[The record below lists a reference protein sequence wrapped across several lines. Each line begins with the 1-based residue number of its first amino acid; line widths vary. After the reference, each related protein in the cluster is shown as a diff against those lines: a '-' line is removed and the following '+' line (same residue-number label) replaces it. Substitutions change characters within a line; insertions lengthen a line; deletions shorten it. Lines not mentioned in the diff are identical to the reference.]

1 MSTHSRAHWRY
12 SVLLISLVCAFPVL
26 ARTAGVAHVDFSTG
40 QVTARSSDGERPLG
54 KGAAVRAGDTILT
67 GDSARAQLRFTDGAM
82 LALQPQSEFRIDDY
96 HYAGQADGS
105 EKGVFSLLKG
115 GLRTITGFIGR
126 THRNNYKVSTAVA
139 TIGIRG
145 TEYTVQVEEDGT
157 TQVHTG
163 EGLIEI
169 SGTAGSLLLAS
180 GESGI
185 VRPDTPPQRTEIRP
199 QLPLSEQ
206 VQDPSLQP
214 VVSSSEN
221 RDASGGLTMDGLLLD
236 GDYEGFSVAVAYR
249 PVGGLAWPTPN
260 IANADVEFSAGRL
273 VEIESSSGAGP
284 TDADIDSSRVVDY
297 GGAGGVINWGRWVGA
312 DSGEKING
320 SDLTPGSTLHYV
332 AGLPTPNIAALSGAA
347 TYVPIGWTSPTNA
360 SGEVGTL
367 ISGGVLTA
375 TFKSGVSPVDV
386 SLTGLIARVGG
397 TTETFSQSGHTA
409 SETAP
414 SFSLGTTGS
423 VANGF
428 FAGANASHAGLAYH
442 LSGIQG
448 AVAYKKQ

>member
-1 MSTHSRAHWRY
+1 MSAHSLFRLRNP
-12 SVLLISLVCAFPVL
+12 LLMAALLTAYPAL
-26 ARTAGVAHVDFSTG
+26 AQAAGAASIDFAAG
-40 QVTARSSDGERPLG
+40 RVTAISASGERPLT
-54 KGAAVRAGDTILT
+54 KGAEIGNGDTIRT
-67 GDSARAQLRFTDGAM
+67 ADGSRAQVRFSDGA
-82 LALQPQSEFRIDDY
+82 LVSLQPRSEFRIDNYEFSGKED
-96 HYAGQADGS
+96 GQ
-105 EKGVFSLLKG
+105 EKGFFSLLKG

-145 TEYTVQVEEDGT
+145 TEYTVQVQEDGT

-199 QLPLSEQ
+199 QLPLGEL

-221 RDASGGLTMDGLLLD
+221 RDASGGLTMDGVLLD
-236 GDYEGFSVAVAYR
+236 GDYEGFSVAVAYK
-249 PVGGLAWPTPN
+249 PAVGGFAIAN
-260 IANADVEFSAGRL
+260 IANAEVEFSTGRL
-273 VEIESSSGAGP
+273 LEI
-284 TDADIDSSRVVDY
+284 D
-297 GGAGGVINWGRWVGA
+297 AGGVINWGRWGGA

-375 TFKSGVSPVDV
+375 AFNSGVSSVNV
-386 SLTGLIARVGG
+386 TLTGLSASVSG
-397 TTETFSQSGHTA
+397 TTNTETLSGHTA
-409 SETAP
+409 SAAAP
-414 SFSLGTTGS
+414 SFSLTGGGS
-423 VANGF
+423 ASAEGF
-428 FAGANASHAGLAYH
+428 FAGANASHAGLTY
-442 LSGIQG
+442 SFPFTGIQG

>member
-1 MSTHSRAHWRY
+1 MSAHSLFRLRNP
-12 SVLLISLVCAFPVL
+12 LLMAALLTAYPAL
-26 ARTAGVAHVDFSTG
+26 AQAAGAASIDFAAG
-40 QVTARSSDGERPLG
+40 RVTAISASGERPLT
-54 KGAAVRAGDTILT
+54 KGAEIGNGDTIRT
-67 GDSARAQLRFTDGAM
+67 ADGSRAQVRFSDGA
-82 LALQPQSEFRIDDY
+82 LVSLQPRSEFRIDNYEFSGKED
-96 HYAGQADGS
+96 GQ
-105 EKGVFSLLKG
+105 EKGFFSLLKG

-185 VRPDTPPQRTEIRP
+185 VRPDAPPQRTEIRP
-199 QLPLSEQ
+199 QLPLGEP

-221 RDASGGLTMDGLLLD
+221 RDASGGLTMDGVLLD
-236 GDYEGFSVAVAYR
+236 GDYEGFSVAVAFKS
-249 PVGGLAWPTPN
+249 GGLEIAN
-260 IANADVEFSAGRL
+260 IANAEVEFSTGRL
-273 VEIESSSGAGP
+273 LEIDAGGGS
-284 TDADIDSSRVVDY
+284 TDAEIDSSKVLDY
-297 GGAGGVINWGRWVGA
+297 GSAGGVINWGRWAGV
-312 DSGEKING
+312 DSGDKVN
-320 SDLTPGSTLHYV
+320 SLDLDPTSTLHYV

>member
-1 MSTHSRAHWRY
+1 MSAHSLFRLRNP
-12 SVLLISLVCAFPVL
+12 LLMAALLTAYPAL
-26 ARTAGVAHVDFSTG
+26 AQAAGAASIDFAAG
-40 QVTARSSDGERPLG
+40 RVTAISASGERPLT
-54 KGAAVRAGDTILT
+54 KGAEIGNGDTIRT
-67 GDSARAQLRFTDGAM
+67 ADGSRAQVRFSDGA
-82 LALQPQSEFRIDDY
+82 LVSLQPRSEFRIDNYEFSGKED
-96 HYAGQADGS
+96 GQ
-105 EKGVFSLLKG
+105 EKGFFSLLKG

>member
-1 MSTHSRAHWRY
+1 MSAHSLFRLRNPLLMV
-12 SVLLISLVCAFPVL
+12 VLLMAYSAL
-26 ARTAGVAHVDFSTG
+26 AQAAGAVSIDFAAG
-40 QVTARSSDGERPLG
+40 RVTAISASGERPLT
-54 KGAAVRAGDTILT
+54 KGAEIGNGDTIRT
-67 GDSARAQLRFTDGAM
+67 ADGSRAQVRFSDGA
-82 LALQPQSEFRIDDY
+82 LVSLQPRSEFRIDNYEFSGKED
-96 HYAGQADGS
+96 GQ
-105 EKGVFSLLKG
+105 EKGFFSLLKG

-236 GDYEGFSVAVAYR
+236 GDYEGFSVAVAYKSFG
-249 PVGGLAWPTPN
+249 PEVAN
-260 IANADVEFSAGRL
+260 ITTADVEFSAGRL
-273 VEIESSSGAGP
+273 VEIDATGGP
-284 TDADIDSSRVVDY
+284 ASTDADIDSSRVVDY
-297 GGAGGVINWGRWVGA
+297 GSAGGVINWGCSVDGT
-312 DSGEKING
+312 SVK
-320 SDLTPGSTLHYV
+320 SSMTPS
-332 AGLPTPNIAALSGAA
+332 S
-347 TYVPIGWTSPTNA
+347 A
-360 SGEVGTL
+360 SC
-367 ISGGVLTA
+367 S
-375 TFKSGVSPVDV
+375 
-386 SLTGLIARVGG
+386 
-397 TTETFSQSGHTA
+397 
-409 SETAP
+409 
-414 SFSLGTTGS
+414 
-423 VANGF
+423 
-428 FAGANASHAGLAYH
+428 
-442 LSGIQG
+442 
-448 AVAYKKQ
+448 

>member
-1 MSTHSRAHWRY
+1 MSAHSLFRLRNP
-12 SVLLISLVCAFPVL
+12 LLMAALLTAYPAL
-26 ARTAGVAHVDFSTG
+26 AQAAGAASIDFAAG
-40 QVTARSSDGERPLG
+40 RVTAISASGERPLT
-54 KGAAVRAGDTILT
+54 KGAEIGNGDTIRT
-67 GDSARAQLRFTDGAM
+67 ADGSRAQVRFSDGA
-82 LALQPQSEFRIDDY
+82 LVSLQPRSEFRIDNYEFSGKED
-96 HYAGQADGS
+96 GQ
-105 EKGVFSLLKG
+105 EKGFFSLLKG

-221 RDASGGLTMDGLLLD
+221 RDASGGLTMDGVLLD

-249 PVGGLAWPTPN
+249 PVGGPAWPTPN

>member
-1 MSTHSRAHWRY
+1 MSAHSLFRLRNP
-12 SVLLISLVCAFPVL
+12 LLMAALLTAYPAL
-26 ARTAGVAHVDFSTG
+26 AQAAGAASIDFAAG
-40 QVTARSSDGERPLG
+40 RVTAISASGERPLT
-54 KGAAVRAGDTILT
+54 KGAEIGNGDTIRT
-67 GDSARAQLRFTDGAM
+67 ADGSRAQVRFSDGA
-82 LALQPQSEFRIDDY
+82 LVSLQPRSEFRIDNYQFSGKED
-96 HYAGQADGS
+96 GQ
-105 EKGVFSLLKG
+105 EKGFFSLLKG

-145 TEYTVQVEEDGT
+145 TEYTVQVQEDGT

-185 VRPDTPPQRTEIRP
+185 VRPDAPPQRTEIRP

-297 GGAGGVINWGRWVGA
+297 GSAGGVINWGRWAGVESV
-312 DSGEKING
+312 DEING
-320 SDLTPGSTLHYV
+320 SHLDTGSALHYV

-442 LSGIQG
+442 FSGMQG
-448 AVAYKKQ
+448 AAAYKKQ

>member
-1 MSTHSRAHWRY
+1 MSAHSLFRLRNP
-12 SVLLISLVCAFPVL
+12 LLMAALLTAYPAL
-26 ARTAGVAHVDFSTG
+26 AQAAGAASIDFAAG
-40 QVTARSSDGERPLG
+40 RVTAISASGERPLT
-54 KGAAVRAGDTILT
+54 KGAEIGNGDTIRT
-67 GDSARAQLRFTDGAM
+67 ADGSRAQVRFSDGA
-82 LALQPQSEFRIDDY
+82 LVSLQPQSEFRIDNYQFSGKED
-96 HYAGQADGS
+96 GQ
-105 EKGVFSLLKG
+105 EKGFFSLLKG

-145 TEYTVQVEEDGT
+145 TEYTVQVQEDGT

-199 QLPLSEQ
+199 QLPLGEL

-221 RDASGGLTMDGLLLD
+221 RDASGGLTMDGVLLD
-236 GDYEGFSVAVAYR
+236 GDYEGFSVAVAYK
-249 PVGGLAWPTPN
+249 PAVGGFAIAN
-260 IANADVEFSAGRL
+260 IANAEVEFSTGRL
-273 VEIESSSGAGP
+273 LEIDAGGGS
-284 TDADIDSSRVVDY
+284 TDAEIDSSKVLDY
-297 GGAGGVINWGRWVGA
+297 GSAGGVINWGRWAGV
-312 DSGEKING
+312 DSGDKVN
-320 SDLTPGSTLHYV
+320 SLDLDPTSTLHYV

-442 LSGIQG
+442 LSGRQG

>member
-1 MSTHSRAHWRY
+1 MSAHSLFRLRNP
-12 SVLLISLVCAFPVL
+12 LLMAALLTAYPAL
-26 ARTAGVAHVDFSTG
+26 AQAAGAASIDFAAG
-40 QVTARSSDGERPLG
+40 RVTAISASGERPLT
-54 KGAAVRAGDTILT
+54 KGAEIGNGDTIRT
-67 GDSARAQLRFTDGAM
+67 ADGSRAQVRFSDGA
-82 LALQPQSEFRIDDY
+82 LVSLQPQSEFRIDNYQFSGKED
-96 HYAGQADGS
+96 GQ
-105 EKGVFSLLKG
+105 EKGFFSLLKG

-145 TEYTVQVEEDGT
+145 TEYTVQVQEDGT

-199 QLPLSEQ
+199 QLPLGEL

-221 RDASGGLTMDGLLLD
+221 RDASGGLTMDGVLLD
-236 GDYEGFSVAVAYR
+236 GDYEGFSVAVAYK
-249 PVGGLAWPTPN
+249 PAVGGFAIAN
-260 IANADVEFSAGRL
+260 IANAEVEFSTGRL
-273 VEIESSSGAGP
+273 LEIDAGGGS
-284 TDADIDSSRVVDY
+284 TDAEIDSSKVLDY
-297 GGAGGVINWGRWVGA
+297 GSAGGVINWGRWAGV
-312 DSGEKING
+312 DSGDKVN
-320 SDLTPGSTLHYV
+320 SLDLDPTSTLHYV

-347 TYVPIGWTSPTNA
+347 SYVPIGWTSPTNA

-375 TFKSGVSPVDV
+375 VFKSGASPVDV

-397 TTETFSQSGHTA
+397 TTDTFSFSTLTN
-409 SETAP
+409 SETDP
-414 SFSLGTTGS
+414 SFEFTGGS
-423 VANGF
+423 GSAKGF

>member
-1 MSTHSRAHWRY
+1 MSAHSLFRLRNP
-12 SVLLISLVCAFPVL
+12 LLMAALLTAYPAL
-26 ARTAGVAHVDFSTG
+26 AQAAGAASIDFAAG
-40 QVTARSSDGERPLG
+40 RVTAISASGERPLT
-54 KGAAVRAGDTILT
+54 KGAEIGNGDTIRT
-67 GDSARAQLRFTDGAM
+67 ADGSRAQVRFSDGA
-82 LALQPQSEFRIDDY
+82 LVSLQPQSEFRIDNYQFSGKED
-96 HYAGQADGS
+96 GQ
-105 EKGVFSLLKG
+105 EKGFFSLLKG

-145 TEYTVQVEEDGT
+145 TEYTVQVQEDGT

-199 QLPLSEQ
+199 QLPLGEL

-221 RDASGGLTMDGLLLD
+221 RDASGGLTMDGVLLD
-236 GDYEGFSVAVAYR
+236 GDYEGFSVAVAYK
-249 PVGGLAWPTPN
+249 PAVGGFAIAN
-260 IANADVEFSAGRL
+260 IANAEVEFSTGRL
-273 VEIESSSGAGP
+273 LEIDAGGGS
-284 TDADIDSSRVVDY
+284 TDAEIDSSKVLDY
-297 GGAGGVINWGRWVGA
+297 GSAGGVINWGRWAGV
-312 DSGEKING
+312 DSGDKVN
-320 SDLTPGSTLHYV
+320 SLDLDPTSTLHYV

-375 TFKSGVSPVDV
+375 VFKSGASPVDV

>member
-1 MSTHSRAHWRY
+1 MSAHSLFRLRNP
-12 SVLLISLVCAFPVL
+12 LLMAALLTAYPAL
-26 ARTAGVAHVDFSTG
+26 AQAAGAASIDFAAG
-40 QVTARSSDGERPLG
+40 RVTAISASGERPLT
-54 KGAAVRAGDTILT
+54 KGAEIGNGDTIRT
-67 GDSARAQLRFTDGAM
+67 ADGSRAQVRFSDGA
-82 LALQPQSEFRIDDY
+82 LVSLQPQSEFRIDNYQFSGKED
-96 HYAGQADGS
+96 GQ
-105 EKGVFSLLKG
+105 EKGFFSLLKG

-145 TEYTVQVEEDGT
+145 TEYTVQVQEDGT

-199 QLPLSEQ
+199 QLPLGEL

-221 RDASGGLTMDGLLLD
+221 RDASGGLTMDGVLLD
-236 GDYEGFSVAVAYR
+236 GDYEGFSVAVAYK
-249 PVGGLAWPTPN
+249 PAVGGFAIAN
-260 IANADVEFSAGRL
+260 IANAEVEFSTGRL
-273 VEIESSSGAGP
+273 LEIDAGGGS
-284 TDADIDSSRVVDY
+284 TDAEIDSSKVLDY
-297 GGAGGVINWGRWVGA
+297 GSAGGVINWGRWAGV
-312 DSGEKING
+312 DSGDKVN
-320 SDLTPGSTLHYV
+320 SLDLDPTSTLHYV

>member
-1 MSTHSRAHWRY
+1 MSAHSLFRLRNP
-12 SVLLISLVCAFPVL
+12 LLMAALLTAYPAL
-26 ARTAGVAHVDFSTG
+26 AQAAGAASIDFAAG
-40 QVTARSSDGERPLG
+40 RVTAISASGERPLT
-54 KGAAVRAGDTILT
+54 KGAEIGNGDTIRT
-67 GDSARAQLRFTDGAM
+67 ADGSRAQVRFSDGA
-82 LALQPQSEFRIDDY
+82 LVSLQPRSEFRIDNYEFSGKED
-96 HYAGQADGS
+96 GQ
-105 EKGVFSLLKG
+105 EKGFFSLLKG

-145 TEYTVQVEEDGT
+145 TEYTVQVQEDGT

-199 QLPLSEQ
+199 QLPLGEL

-221 RDASGGLTMDGLLLD
+221 RDASGGLTMDGVLLD
-236 GDYEGFSVAVAYR
+236 GDYEGFSVAVAYK
-249 PVGGLAWPTPN
+249 PAVGGFAIAN
-260 IANADVEFSAGRL
+260 IANAEVEFSTGRL
-273 VEIESSSGAGP
+273 LEIDAGGGS
-284 TDADIDSSRVVDY
+284 TDAEIDSSKVLDY
-297 GGAGGVINWGRWVGA
+297 GSAGGVINWGRWAGV
-312 DSGEKING
+312 DSGDKVN
-320 SDLTPGSTLHYV
+320 SLDLDPTSTLHYV

>member
-1 MSTHSRAHWRY
+1 MSAHSLFRLRNP
-12 SVLLISLVCAFPVL
+12 LLMAALLTAYPAL
-26 ARTAGVAHVDFSTG
+26 AQAAGAASIDFAAG
-40 QVTARSSDGERPLG
+40 RVTAISASGERPLT
-54 KGAAVRAGDTILT
+54 KGAEIGNGDTIRT
-67 GDSARAQLRFTDGAM
+67 ADGSRAQVRFSDGA
-82 LALQPQSEFRIDDY
+82 LVSLQPRSEFRIDNYEFSGKED
-96 HYAGQADGS
+96 GQ
-105 EKGVFSLLKG
+105 EKGFFSLLKG

-199 QLPLSEQ
+199 QLPLGEL

-221 RDASGGLTMDGLLLD
+221 RDASGGLTMDGVLLD
-236 GDYEGFSVAVAYR
+236 GDYEGFSVAVAYKSFG
-249 PVGGLAWPTPN
+249 PEVAN
-260 IANADVEFSAGRL
+260 ITTADVEFSAGRL
-273 VEIESSSGAGP
+273 VEIDATGGP
-284 TDADIDSSRVVDY
+284 ASTDADIDSSRVVDY
-297 GGAGGVINWGRWVGA
+297 GSAGGVINWGRWVGVS
-312 DSGEKING
+312 SGVIAGE
-320 SDLTPGSTLHYV
+320 SLDPGSALHYV
-332 AGLPTPNIAALSGAA
+332 AGLPTPKIAALSGTT
-347 TYVPIGWTSPTNA
+347 TYVPIGWTSPTNG

-375 TFKSGVSPVDV
+375 AFNSGVSSVNV
-386 SLTGLIARVGG
+386 TLTGLSASVSG
-397 TTETFSQSGHTA
+397 TTNTETLSGHTA
-409 SETAP
+409 SAAAP
-414 SFSLGTTGS
+414 SFSLTGGGS
-423 VANGF
+423 ASAEGF
-428 FAGANASHAGLAYH
+428 FAGANASHAGLTY
-442 LSGIQG
+442 SFPFTGIQG

>member
-1 MSTHSRAHWRY
+1 M
-12 SVLLISLVCAFPVL
+12 
-26 ARTAGVAHVDFSTG
+26 
-40 QVTARSSDGERPLG
+40 
-54 KGAAVRAGDTILT
+54 
-67 GDSARAQLRFTDGAM
+67 
-82 LALQPQSEFRIDDY
+82 
-96 HYAGQADGS
+96 
-105 EKGVFSLLKG
+105 
-115 GLRTITGFIGR
+115 RTITGFIGR

-145 TEYTVQVEEDGT
+145 TEYTVQVQEDGT

-199 QLPLSEQ
+199 QLPLGEL

-221 RDASGGLTMDGLLLD
+221 RDASGGLTMDGVLLD

-249 PVGGLAWPTPN
+249 PVGGPAWPTPN

>member
-1 MSTHSRAHWRY
+1 MSAHSLFRLRNP
-12 SVLLISLVCAFPVL
+12 LLMAALLTAYPAL
-26 ARTAGVAHVDFSTG
+26 AQAAGAASIDFAAG
-40 QVTARSSDGERPLG
+40 RVTAISASGERPLT
-54 KGAAVRAGDTILT
+54 KGAEIGNGDTIRT
-67 GDSARAQLRFTDGAM
+67 ADGSRAQVRFSDGA
-82 LALQPQSEFRIDDY
+82 LVSLQPRSEFRIDNYEFSGKED
-96 HYAGQADGS
+96 GQ
-105 EKGVFSLLKG
+105 EKGFFSLLKG

-145 TEYTVQVEEDGT
+145 TEYTVQVQEDGT

-185 VRPDTPPQRTEIRP
+185 VRPDAPPQRTEIRP
-199 QLPLSEQ
+199 QLPLGEL

-221 RDASGGLTMDGLLLD
+221 RDASGGLTMDGVLLD
-236 GDYEGFSVAVAYR
+236 GDYEGFSVAVAYK
-249 PVGGLAWPTPN
+249 PAVGGFAIAN
-260 IANADVEFSAGRL
+260 IANAEVEFSTGRL
-273 VEIESSSGAGP
+273 LEIDAGGGS
-284 TDADIDSSRVVDY
+284 TDAEIDSSKVLDY
-297 GGAGGVINWGRWVGA
+297 GSAGGVINWGRWAGV
-312 DSGEKING
+312 DSGDKVNRL
-320 SDLTPGSTLHYV
+320 DLDPTSTLPYV
-332 AGLPTPNIAALSGAA
+332 AGLPTPTIAALSGAA